1 MERENKKKVIEYGDK
16 NMVIITQNVISMMIT
31 LVLEK

>member
-16 NMVIITQNVISMMIT
+16 NMVIITQNVISMMMT